1 MFCTNCGNEIDDKA
15 VVCPKCGVPVQDA
28 NANTPTVPN
37 NLVGAILSLFCC
49 LPLGIPA
56 VVFACQVNSKLK
68 AGDIE
73 GAKKAAKTAKVLM
86 IIGIVLGL
94 IIALIRAGVESN
106 AVR

>member
-1 MFCTNCGNEIDDKA
+1 MFCTNCGAEIDYKA
-15 VVCPKCGVPVQDA
+15 VVCPKCGVPVQGA

-37 NLVGAILSLFCC
+37 NPAGAILSLFCC

-73 GAKKAAKTAKVLM
+73 GAKKRPRQPRCL
-86 IIGIVLGL
+86 
-94 IIALIRAGVESN
+94 
-106 AVR
+106 